1 MNNKSKKLL
10 AIILLMPVFAVIL
23 WYMDAAYTEELSDLD
38 VIIPMV
44 IMALG
49 SLISV
54 RAMRDSVSD
63 VMAVQTVF
71 FGLYLLA
78 RGISDILY
86 DHSIISPFPGL
97 VQIVIGIPL
106 IFMGLAL
113 WMKMEISI
121 AGIRNIILI
130 LVLASI
136 CKAFLFIHQPMELL
150 ISETGVSLMIVSMSA
165 CILIISQDK
174 SISTYSFIQ
183 ASVRSLEG
191 MEMRMSSVADAY
203 ILTSGAGEL
212 RQMLDSGSM
221 QPVRL
226 RLYSNKHGERQ
237 IAFKRS
243 DGSVRME
250 IFTAKHSM
258 SNPYYQVKVQD
269 IVIMRDHV
277 SVYVADG
284 SWFRILVHDSKL
296 PNYDNALILGHEVDL
311 RKYANSF
318 RHMWLLRKNRH
329 EKEDMGQ
336 MSLPA
341 ANYYPVG
348 VPPNGMPPQGQEI
361 RNPDGSVYRGMLDER
376 GLFTGPGV
384 YFYPNGDRFE
394 GVHVAGVRNGQGCYF
409 WADGSWTRGNY
420 VNGVREGPTTM
431 FTVSDGFTYTG
442 NASNDRFVGILRISR
457 DGRPVYEGGCDDNRP
472 CGDGVLYVDG
482 GRIIGQWNPDG
493 TCVGTFH
500 GQDGSAMPTD
510 PGVRYI

>member
-10 AIILLMPVFAVIL
+10 TIILLMPIFAVVL
-23 WYMDAAYTEELSDLD
+23 WYMDAAFTEELSDID
-38 VIIPMV
+38 VIIPIIV
-44 IMALG
+44 MALG
-49 SLISV
+49 SLISL
-54 RAMRDSVSD
+54 RAMKDSVSD
-63 VMAVQTVF
+63 VMAVQTLF

-86 DHSIISPFPGL
+86 DHSMISPGPGF

-113 WMKMEISI
+113 WLKMEISI

-130 LVLASI
+130 FVLLAI
-136 CKAFLFIHQPMELL
+136 CKAILFNHQPMDLL
-150 ISETGVSLMIVSMSA
+150 ISETGVSLMVVCMSV

-191 MEMRMSSVADAY
+191 MEMRMSSVDDAY
-203 ILTSGAGEL
+203 ILSSGAGEL
-212 RQMLDSGSM
+212 RQMLDSGSTE
-221 QPVRL
+221 PVRL

-237 IAFKRS
+237 IAFKRG
-243 DGSVRME
+243 DKGVRME
-250 IFTAKHSM
+250 IFTAKQSM
-258 SNPYYQVKVQD
+258 SNPYYQITVQD
-269 IVIMRDHV
+269 IVIMQDHL
-277 SVYVADG
+277 SVYAADG
-284 SWFRILVHDSKL
+284 NWFRILVYDSKL

-318 RHMWLLRKNRH
+318 SRMWLLRKNRQK
-329 EKEDMGQ
+329 KEEAEQ

-341 ANYYPVG
+341 ANYYPVQ
-348 VPPNGMPPQGQEI
+348 NGMPPQGQEI

-394 GVHVAGVRNGQGCYF
+394 GVHVGGVRNGPGCYY
-409 WADGSWTRGNY
+409 WADGSWTRSNY
-420 VNGVREGPTTM
+420 TNGVRGGPTTM
-431 FTVSDGFTYTG
+431 FTARDGFLYEG
-442 NASNDRFVGILRISR
+442 IVENDRFVGNIRISR
-457 DGRPVYEGGCDDNRP
+457 EGRPVYEGGCDDTRP
-472 CGDGVLYVDG
+472 YGNGILYVDG

-510 PGVRYI
+510 PGMRYI